1 VSLRVDTTDETPSEP
16 VTAGEDAVTEE
27 APKARLSARWR
38 AAVLVCLVGAVAAI
52 GAGVY
57 VLVASDS
64 ARTGSLASPATLTDP
79 AQTPATPVVVPKVTY
94 ALPVRLVIP
103 KIGLNAAVERVGL
116 TSKRAMASPSG
127 PGTVGWY
134 KFGPRPGNEGS
145 AVIDGHSGYADGRR
159 AAFDDLPQLKVGD
172 KFYVKDARG
181 KRLVFVVRKKKL
193 FARNASSAEVFA
205 PSTGRRLNLIT
216 CTGAF
221 DVAAG
226 THSQRLVVF
235 AVLRSAQGSAGQQ

>member
-1 VSLRVDTTDETPSEP
+1 MSLRVDPTDETPSEP
-16 VTAGEDAVTEE
+16 TTAQEGAVTEE
-27 APKARLSARWR
+27 APRARLSARWR
-38 AAVLVCLVGAVAAI
+38 AAVLVCVVGAVAAI

-57 VLVASDS
+57 LLAARDGAPQSS
-64 ARTGSLASPATLTDP
+64 ALDPATLTDP
-79 AQTPATPVVVPKVTY
+79 AQTPATRVVVPKVTY

-103 KIGLNAAVERVGL
+103 KIGLDAAVERVGL

-127 PGTVGWY
+127 PITVGWY

-145 AVIDGHSGYADGRR
+145 AVIDGHAGYADGRR
-159 AAFDDLPQLKVGD
+159 AAFDDLPELKVGD

-181 KRLVFVVRKKKL
+181 KRLVFIVRKKKL
-193 FARNASSAEVFA
+193 FARNANSAEVFT

-216 CTGAF
+216 CTGRY

-235 AVLRSAQGSAGQQ
+235 AVLTLPKGSAGQE